1 MGENMD
7 YLMLVLA
14 SLLLAVYFS
23 INKVYQKQNGTS
35 LRTASA
41 FNSLIGLFTAII
53 FFGVNGFKI
62 NVTWYSLIMA
72 TIYATLIMVYTVLS
86 FKLLKEGSMALYT
99 LFLMTG
105 GMLLP
110 YVFGLIFLNE
120 PFSWPKTIGLV
131 VIMSGVVLSNL
142 KSKSSTNATVLILCL
157 IVFVLNGFVSIT
169 SKLHQSGTTF
179 PTVNTNEF
187 VVLTGLVKFVVA
199 GFLFLISKK
208 DGSEATEKRPNAIL
222 LIIVLTL
229 ASAVV
234 QGISSSLQLM
244 SAIKLPAS
252 VLYPFITGGTIIFS
266 SISGVILFKDK
277 VSKQLVISIALC
289 FIGTL
294 LFL

>member
-1 MGENMD
+1 MD
-7 YLMLVLA
+7 YLIIIIA

-41 FNSLIGLFTAII
+41 FNSLIGLFAAII
-53 FFGVNGFKI
+53 FFCVNGFKI
-62 NVTWYSLIMA
+62 NITWYSLIMA
-72 TIYATLIMVYTVLS
+72 TIYSSLIMVYTVLG
-86 FKLLKEGSMALYT
+86 FRLLKEGSMALYT

-120 PFSWPKTIGLV
+120 PFSWLKTIGLV

-142 KSKSSTNATVLILCL
+142 KGKSSTNTLVLILCA
-157 IVFVLNGFVSIT
+157 IVFILNGFVSIT
-169 SKLHQSGTTF
+169 SKIHQSVNSF
-179 PTVNTNEF
+179 PIVNTNEF
-187 VVLTGLVKFVVA
+187 VVLTGFVKFVVA

-208 DGSEATEKRPNAIL
+208 DDSEISEKRPNAVIFIIL
-222 LIIVLTL
+222 LTL

-234 QGISSSLQLM
+234 QGVSSSLQLI

-266 SISGVILFKDK
+266 SIAGVIFFKDK
-277 VSKQLVISIALC
+277 LSKQLIISIALC

>member
-1 MGENMD
+1 MD
-7 YLMLVLA
+7 YLILIVA
-14 SLLLAVYFS
+14 TLLLAVYFS

-35 LRTASA
+35 LKTASA

-53 FFGVNGFKI
+53 FFCVNGFKI
-62 NVTWYSLIMA
+62 NITWYSLIMA
-72 TIYATLIMVYTVLS
+72 IIYATLIMVYTVLS
-86 FKLLKEGSMALYT
+86 FKLLKAGSMALYT

-120 PFSWPKTIGLV
+120 PFSGLRAIGLV

-142 KSKSSTNATVLILCL
+142 KSKSSTSATVLILCL
-157 IVFVLNGFVSIT
+157 IVFILNGFVSIT
-169 SKLHQSGTTF
+169 SKLHQSSTTF

-187 VVLTGLVKFVVA
+187 VILTGLVKFIVA

-208 DGSEATEKRPNAIL
+208 DGGEITEKRPNAIL

-266 SISGVILFKDK
+266 SIAGVLLFKDK
-277 VSKQLVISIALC
+277 LSKQLIISIALC

>member
-1 MGENMD
+1 MD

-169 SKLHQSGTTF
+169 SKIHQSVNIF

-187 VVLTGLVKFVVA
+187 VILTGFVKFIGA

-208 DGSEATEKRPNAIL
+208 DDGELTEKRPNAIL

-266 SISGVILFKDK
+266 SIAGVLLFKDK
-277 VSKQLVISIALC
+277 LSKQLIISIALC

>member
-1 MGENMD
+1 MD
-7 YLMLVLA
+7 YLILIV
-14 SLLLAVYFS
+14 STLLLAVYFS

-35 LRTASA
+35 LKTASA

-53 FFGVNGFKI
+53 FFCVNGFKI
-62 NVTWYSLIMA
+62 NITWYSLIMA
-72 TIYATLIMVYTVLS
+72 IIYATLIMVYTVLS
-86 FKLLKEGSMALYT
+86 FKLLKAGSMALYT

-120 PFSWPKTIGLV
+120 PFSGLRAIGLV

-142 KSKSSTNATVLILCL
+142 KSKSSTNTTVLILCL
-157 IVFVLNGFVSIT
+157 IVFILNGFVSIT
-169 SKLHQSGTTF
+169 SKLHQSSTTF

-187 VVLTGLVKFVVA
+187 VILTGFVKFIGA

-208 DGSEATEKRPNAIL
+208 DGGEITEKRPNAIL

-266 SISGVILFKDK
+266 SIAGVLLFKDK
-277 VSKQLVISIALC
+277 LSKQLIISIALC

>member
-1 MGENMD
+1 MD

-187 VVLTGLVKFVVA
+187 VILTGFVKFIGA

-208 DGSEATEKRPNAIL
+208 DDGELTEKRPNAIL

-266 SISGVILFKDK
+266 SIAGVLLFKDK
-277 VSKQLVISIALC
+277 LSKQLIISIALC